1 MGVIVAKWLISKAV
15 GVEKFNGRVV
25 KVNIVIGDVVWLA
38 VSCYCLQSGRSVN
51 ETGDFYKLM

>member
-1 MGVIVAKWLISKAV
+1 MGVIVAKWLISKAA

-25 KVNIVIGDVVWLA
+25 KVNIVIGDVVWPA
-38 VSCYCLQSGRSVN
+38 VSCYCLQAGRSVN

>member
-1 MGVIVAKWLISKAV
+1 MGVIVAKWLISKAA

-25 KVNIVIGDVVWLA
+25 KVNIVIGDVVWPT
-38 VSCYCLQSGRSVN
+38 VSCCCLQAGRSVN